1 MITKTKEPLVSV
13 IVTTKNSARTIY
25 RCLDCIKK
33 QSYKNIEI
41 IVVDNNSD
49 DQTKWIAEHYFTKL
63 VFNHGPERSA
73 QRNLGIKKACGD
85 YILYLDSDQYI
96 HRDTIKHCLRYAE
109 TTFDCELNMQI
120 DGYDMVSI
128 PELNYPDTFF
138 NKSVNYEKKVTA
150 YHRDRALPRFFKR
163 RVFDVVGLFNEE
175 RTFDEDIEFVIRAKD
190 RFFSQTHIDLALLH
204 DEGTNLKSMAKKYR
218 YYGARSS
225 LNSPNSKDT
234 PYNKEIKKFYSLD
247 GRFFANCILFAVVN
261 PILFCTGMFIKA
273 IQYISFSIGMK
284 SGQNRLKRLK
294 K

>member
-25 RCLDCIKK
+25 RCLNCIKK

-41 IVVDNNSD
+41 IVVDNNSTD
-49 DQTKWIAEHYFTKL
+49 LTKWIASHYFTKL

-96 HRDTIKHCLRYAE
+96 HRDTIKHCLEYSI
-109 TTFDCELNMQI
+109 FLFK
-120 DGYDMVSI
+120 DMVSI

-138 NKSVNYEKKVTA
+138 NKAVNYEKKATA
-150 YHRDRALPRFFKR
+150 YKRDRALPRFFKR

-175 RTFDEDIEFVIRAKD
+175 RTFDEDIEFVLRA
-190 RFFSQTHIDLALLH
+190 REAGYNETSIDLPLLH

-225 LNSPNSKDT
+225 LNSPDSKDT

-247 GRFFANCILFAVVN
+247 GQFFLNCIQFFLRN

-273 IQYISFSIGMK
+273 IQYISFSIGM
-284 SGQNRLKRLK
+284 RMIR
-294 K
+294 